1 MTGQSDPLARFAAVN
16 GSVEAVPSGS
26 KASGR
31 KKGVLDLHFQSTRTF
46 GTVCAREKKG
56 GTPLCTTAFRLKP
69 CNPC

>member
-1 MTGQSDPLARFAAVN
+1 LTGQSDPLARFAAVN
-16 GSVEAVPSGS
+16 GSVEAVP
-26 KASGR
+26 SGR